1 MPEKEVEIAIAN
13 GDIPTWQTGLSA
25 YVNQTYSYSQQ
36 PLFYALA
43 PTYLRDYLVRYI
55 RPCIQWLDGYVPS
68 LHQAG
73 ASGII
78 STRIAHR
85 LITGLT
91 KQIVGEKLIFKPA
104 SKNYE
109 ESKETLSFVN
119 QWYKDNNIQKAVYS
133 AIGFSLGIGTSM
145 LKLNRNSKD
154 EVWWEGVRFDNCFYL
169 GSFTNEVREATFC
182 IRGYGDTRE
191 GKSNQQFFL
200 VEHRYY
206 KELKPKIKLNKIT
219 GQTEVIH
226 KKGDK
231 IAMVRYEVHRCLGTS
246 QNNLMPSQ
254 IGEKGINWQEIPQE
268 IRDFIKRD
276 YGTLRINEEQPLGFT
291 DLGCYPLLNGYIDL
305 SVPTGSNY
313 GESLLIGILDDLMTY
328 ELASSYL
335 IRDMYLGKG
344 TVYVPKGL
352 NLTDVAAPNGLN
364 AGGVLNGIGE
374 SKIEYIKGV
383 SPEEQ
388 KITSEQFAIRV
399 NEFQQVKEN
408 ALKNIAVKW
417 GMTPKILASFLTQG
431 QAAATATQI
440 DSEDDAALAFIYH
453 TRAYFVDTLNKAL
466 ETTLNYYGIPTNVSI
481 EFASPSLLNKDRI
494 LDRTLKE
501 LESGLID
508 LDDAVRTMN
517 PDDDEEV
524 IQEKIEKARAKQ
536 QEQMLMAQTEMQPDG
551 SFLGESEGDLD
562 GSTIIG

>member
-1 MPEKEVEIAIAN
+1 MPEKEVEISIAN
-13 GDIPTWQTGLSA
+13 GDIPSWQTGLSA

-91 KQIVGEKLIFKPA
+91 KQIVGEKLIFKVA

-109 ESKETLSFVN
+109 DAKETLSFVSK
-119 QWYKDNNIQKAVYS
+119 WYKENNIQKAVYS
-133 AIGFSLGIGTSM
+133 AIGFALGIGTSM

-182 IRGYGDTRE
+182 IRSYADTRE

-206 KELKPKIKLNKIT
+206 EYKAPKIKINEKT
-219 GQTEVIH
+219 GKFRVES

-231 IAMVRYEVHRCLGTS
+231 VAMVNYEVHRVLGTS
-246 QNNLMPSQ
+246 LNNLMPSQ
-254 IGEKGINWQEIPQE
+254 ISNKGINWQEIPQE
-268 IRDFIKRD
+268 IRDMIKRD
-276 YGTLRINEEQPLGFT
+276 YGAIRVNEPQVLGFS

-313 GESLLIGILDDLMTY
+313 GESLLIGILDDLLTY

-344 TVYVPKGL
+344 TVYVPKNL
-352 NLTDVAAPNGLN
+352 NLSDVLAPNGN
-364 AGGVLNGIGE
+364 GAGVLNGIGE
-374 SKIEYIKGV
+374 NKIEYVKGV
-383 SPEEQ
+383 SPEDQ
-388 KITSEQFAIRV
+388 KITTEQFAIRV
-399 NEFQQVKEN
+399 AEFQQTKEN

-453 TRAYFVDTLNKAL
+453 TRAYFLDTLNKAL
-466 ETTLNYYGIPTNVSI
+466 ETTLNYYGYETNINI

-501 LESGLID
+501 MEAGLID

-517 PDDDEEV
+517 PDDDEEI
-524 IQEKIEKARAKQ
+524 IQEKIEKAKAKQ
-536 QEQMLMAQTEMQPDG
+536 QEQMLASQTEMQPDG
-551 SFLGESEGDLD
+551 SFLGDSEVNPNEP
-562 GSTIIG
+562 TFIG